1 MKFSTVPE
9 PLSATLV
16 EDVVNY
22 LKTLFD
28 ETLPRHIWVG
38 SPDHISIF
46 VDGKPRPCYAY
57 TYFDIGDSYVYL
69 GKQLGNDGNSNRMP
83 LLDQLGIVRTLISLL
98 PEDQQSE
105 LVEPYMTVLA
115 KVLAGQ
121 WCSLVKPF
129 TTAPVPLESLAL
141 TSGKIAGLFEGEW
154 LSPTGQP
161 AEVDDTWTILKVPA
175 NVGG

>member
-9 PLSATLV
+9 PLSVILV

-28 ETLPRHIWVG
+28 ETLPTHTWVG
-38 SPDHISIF
+38 SSENISIF
-46 VDGKPRPCYAY
+46 VDGKPRPCYRY
-57 TYFDIGDSYVYL
+57 THFDVGDSYIYL
-69 GKQLGNDGNSNRMP
+69 GKQLGNTGNSDRVTI
-83 LLDQLGIVRTLISLL
+83 LDQLAIVRTLMSLL
-98 PEDQQSE
+98 PEDRQSE
-105 LVEPYMTVLA
+105 LVEPYMTALA

-121 WCSLVKPF
+121 WHSLVKPF